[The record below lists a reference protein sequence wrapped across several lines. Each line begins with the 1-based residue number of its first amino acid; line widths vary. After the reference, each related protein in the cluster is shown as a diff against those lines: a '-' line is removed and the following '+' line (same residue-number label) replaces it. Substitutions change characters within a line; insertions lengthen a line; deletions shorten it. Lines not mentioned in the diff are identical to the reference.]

1 MSSVTVLVSSF
12 SMIVIRQVVNDLV
25 YFLKTI
31 NFLQLQLLLQR
42 TEPLVDN
49 EAELDNKQKKGKKP
63 VKKKKKASKQ
73 HAMLE
78 RNNIQNYTNLRQ

>member
-1 MSSVTVLVSSF
+1 M
-12 SMIVIRQVVNDLV
+12 
-25 YFLKTI
+25 
-31 NFLQLQLLLQR
+31 FLQR
-42 TEPLVDN
+42 NKPLVDN
-49 EAELDNKQKKGKKP
+49 EAETDNKQKKGKKP